1 MARRAVTTVVLTLL
15 VAIPHAIRA
24 TDDVPKASFGV
35 RGVTT
40 TDLGGRDFGQAI
52 ALQADNRIIVVGTSI
67 TGNSRNI
74 ALVRYNA
81 DGTPDTT
88 FGTGGTIITDL
99 GGWDFG
105 QAIALQADNR
115 IIVVGTSI
123 TGNSRNIALVRYN
136 ADGTPDTTFGTGGT
150 IITDL
155 GGWDSGQA
163 IALQA
168 DNRII
173 VAGTRSIY
181 SEQVPARG
189 GDVFPHLIDFMATRY
204 NADGTPDTTFGTG
217 GTIIT
222 DLGGWDFGQAI
233 ALQADNRIIV
243 VGTSITGNS
252 RNIALV
258 RYNADGTPDTT
269 FGTGGTII
277 TDLGG
282 WDFGQAIALQADNRI
297 IVVGTSITGNSR
309 NIALVRYN
317 ADGTPDTTF
326 GTGGTIITDLG
337 GWDFGQAIALQADNR
352 IIVVGTSITGNSRN
366 IALVRYNA
374 DGTPDTTFGTGG
386 TIITDLGGWD
396 SGQAIALQPDNR
408 IIVAGTSNDDIALVH
423 YGLWNGAFFDDDA
436 NAHEPAIEDLA
447 ARGIVSACDARLSR
461 YCPSEPVTRAQM
473 AVILARVLGDTP
485 DSLPRDRFS
494 DVAEDSSYARHV
506 AYIAA
511 RGITLGCDD
520 SPPRFCPDEP
530 VTRAQAALFLVRT
543 FDLEGISD
551 EHAGFV
557 DIGNHPV
564 ADAIEVLYSAGITR
578 GCDRDPLRFCPD
590 DPVGRDQMASFISRS
605 LGR

>member
-40 TDLGGRDFGQAI
+40 TDLGGRDSGQAIALQPDNRIIVVGTSITGNNRNIALVRYNPDGILDTTFGTDGTITTDLGGWDSGQAIALQPDNRIIVVGTSITGNNRNIALVRYNPDGILDTTFGTDGTITTDLGGWDSGQAI
-52 ALQADNRIIVVGTSI
+52 ALQADNRIIVAGTRSIYAEQVPAGGGGVFPHLIDFMTARYNADGTPDTTFGTGGTIITDLGGWDSGQAIALQPDNRIIVVGTSI

-105 QAIALQADNR
+105 QAIALQ
-115 IIVVGTSI
+115 
-123 TGNSRNIALVRYN
+123 
-136 ADGTPDTTFGTGGT
+136 P
-150 IITDL
+150 
-155 GGWDSGQA
+155 
-163 IALQA
+163 
-168 DNRII
+168 
-173 VAGTRSIY
+173 
-181 SEQVPARG
+181 
-189 GDVFPHLIDFMATRY
+189 
-204 NADGTPDTTFGTG
+204 
-217 GTIIT
+217 
-222 DLGGWDFGQAI
+222 
-233 ALQADNRIIV
+233 DNRIIV

-282 WDFGQAIALQADNRI
+282 WDF
-297 IVVGTSITGNSR
+297 
-309 NIALVRYN
+309 
-317 ADGTPDTTF
+317 
-326 GTGGTIITDLG
+326 
-337 GWDFGQAIALQADNR
+337 
-352 IIVVGTSITGNSRN
+352 
-366 IALVRYNA
+366 
-374 DGTPDTTFGTGG
+374 
-386 TIITDLGGWD
+386 
-396 SGQAIALQPDNR
+396 GQAIALQPDNR

-473 AVILARVLGDTP
+473 AVILARVLGDIP
-485 DSLPRDRFS
+485 DWLPRDRFS
-494 DVAEDSSYARHV
+494 DVADDSSYARHV
-506 AYIAA
+506 EYIAT

-520 SPPRFCPDEP
+520 SPPRFCPDDP

-551 EHAGFV
+551 ELAGFV